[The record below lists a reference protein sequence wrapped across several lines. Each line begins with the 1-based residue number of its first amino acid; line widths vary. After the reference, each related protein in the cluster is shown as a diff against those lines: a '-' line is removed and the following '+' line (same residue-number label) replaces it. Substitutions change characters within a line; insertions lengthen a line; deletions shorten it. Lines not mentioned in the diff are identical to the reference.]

1 MINKNNKGGTTTNE
15 TALHDI
21 FSCENLTDISKEI
34 AYIDLIILWA
44 SATIAIRNRADR
56 KRYIRLFQAN
66 GIIDDMIAKRLIA
79 VHGLCGVQ
87 S

>member
-1 MINKNNKGGTTTNE
+1 MTNKNSKGGNTTND

-21 FSCENLTDISKEI
+21 FSCENPTDISKEI
-34 AYIDLIILWA
+34 AYVDLIILWA

-56 KRYIRLFQAN
+56 KRYIRLFQAL
-66 GIIDDMIAKRLIA
+66 GVMDDMIAKRLIA